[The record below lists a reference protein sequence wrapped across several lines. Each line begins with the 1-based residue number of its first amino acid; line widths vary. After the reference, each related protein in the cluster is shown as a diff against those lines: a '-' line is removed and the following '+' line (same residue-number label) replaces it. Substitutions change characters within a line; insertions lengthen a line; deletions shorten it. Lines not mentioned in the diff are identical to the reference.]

1 MTEQMVIAIISL
13 AVVALLMAGVW
24 DSAEKKGT

>member
-13 AVVALLMAGVW
+13 AVVALLTAGIW
-24 DSAEKKGT
+24 ESAEQNRT